1 MERRV
6 GWKVILQ
13 FGGGIKAFRV
23 EVGPD
28 TPGCIGWQCRLR
40 STASVRVL
48 LPGVAAL
55 PYIQFALRAR
65 HEGCCFAFGTVR
77 FGAGAAVQQSPSF
90 QPS

>member
-28 TPGCIGWQCRLR
+28 TPGCIGWQRRLR
-40 STASVRVL
+40 STASV
-48 LPGVAAL
+48 
-55 PYIQFALRAR
+55 
-65 HEGCCFAFGTVR
+65 
-77 FGAGAAVQQSPSF
+77 
-90 QPS
+90 